1 MDNYEALLIVLL
13 SVFAVLLLLII
24 IFVSCWYL
32 SKKTR
37 RSRARNHSG
46 DAEQPLIARF
56 SQPRIERAQAQERS
70 SLLTCHFYIRT
81 TGEYIFHSQLS
92 QLGSDPEK
100 SWFLITPI
108 AKTGNSSSNVASHI
122 LTIHPKPDRLNHLTD
137 EDNTAVY
144 FRTLNSLFGRLF
156 HPYIES
162 IVRLDFLYTQ
172 KSVITV
178 KRYQRL
184 GSLKDLLHGVTPTAN
199 FHVRFLLLFFSFI
212 LKLKS
217 IFRVNIL
224 IEVQVYL
231 LNVFVYILVN
241 YSKVFFFFNQNQCH
255 QCWIYIVEI
264 SLQQVQVFKLVHM
277 NMHF

>member
-1 MDNYEALLIVLL
+1 MDSYEALLVVLL
-13 SVFAVLLLLII
+13 SVFALLLVLII

-32 SKKTR
+32 KRKDRHTR
-37 RSRARNHSG
+37 RRRHAQRE
-46 DAEQPLIARF
+46 EQPLINRL

-108 AKTGNSSSNVASHI
+108 TKSGNASSNTASHL
-122 LTIHPKPDRLNHLTD
+122 LTIHPKPERLNHLTD
-137 EDNTAVY
+137 EDNAAVY
-144 FRTLNSLFGRLF
+144 FRTLNSLFGRLY
-156 HPYIES
+156 HPYVEP

-184 GSLKDLLHGVTPTAN
+184 GSLKDLLHGVIPTAN
-199 FHVRFLLLFFSFI
+199 FHVGSLLLI
-212 LKLKS
+212 LNLS
-217 IFRVNIL
+217 LCFRVNIL

-241 YSKVFFFFNQNQCH
+241 YSKVFFFFNQNPCH
-255 QCWIYIVEI
+255 Q
-264 SLQQVQVFKLVHM
+264 
-277 NMHF
+277 